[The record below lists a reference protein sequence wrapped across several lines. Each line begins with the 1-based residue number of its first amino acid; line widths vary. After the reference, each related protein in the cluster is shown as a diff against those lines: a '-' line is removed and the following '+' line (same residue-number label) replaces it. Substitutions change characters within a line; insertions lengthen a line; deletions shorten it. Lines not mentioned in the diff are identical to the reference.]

1 MFCLAR
7 VQPGRLFATASAVA
21 LALAAQ
27 PALARRAAER
37 PVSEMLFNVSS
48 GKLLYAEQPDVVRH
62 PASLTKM
69 MTLYLLFDA
78 LDAGKVRLDDAVPV
92 SRNAARQPPSR
103 LGVPAGRSVSVRTAI
118 SAMAVR
124 SSNDM
129 AVAIAEKLAGSE
141 ARFATLMTAKA
152 RQLGMRNTSFANAS
166 GLTNSGNLT
175 TARDM
180 TRLAVALLKNH
191 PRQYPV
197 FSARSITWQSHRL
210 ASHDHLLGK
219 ISGVDGIKTGY
230 TVDSGY
236 NIVTSADRGGV
247 RIIAV
252 VLGDTSVQARD
263 LRVANLV
270 ELGFTSPPTGRRR
283 RR

>member
-1 MFCLAR
+1 M
-7 VQPGRLFATASAVA
+7 VAVCA
-21 LALAAQ
+21 MWLTLVAQ
-27 PALARRAAER
+27 PALARRAAQR
-37 PVSEMLFNVSS
+37 PVSEMLFNVST
-48 GKLLYAEQPDVVRH
+48 GKLLYAEQPDAVRH

-78 LDAGKVRLDDAVPV
+78 LDAGKVRLDDAVPI

-103 LGVPAGRSVSVRTAI
+103 LGVAAGKSVSVRTAI

-129 AVAIAEKLAGSE
+129 AVAVAEKLAGSE

-152 RQLGMRNTSFANAS
+152 RQLGMRNTTFANAS
-166 GLTNSGNLT
+166 GLTNPGNLT

-180 TRLAVALLKNH
+180 TKLALALLKNH
-191 PRQYPV
+191 ARQYPV
-197 FSARSITWQSHRL
+197 FAARSITWRSHRL

-219 ISGVDGIKTGY
+219 ITGVDGIKTGY
-230 TVDSGY
+230 TVDAGY
-236 NIVTSADRGGV
+236 NIVTSANRGGV

-252 VLGDTSVQARD
+252 VLGDTSVAARD

-270 ELGFTSPPTGRRR
+270 ELGFTPPPAGRRR
-283 RR
+283 SR